1 MSSCG
6 AAATPAKG
14 AGEGSDDLQRALTLH
29 CGRMLA
35 RRGPGA
41 HGWPNVRAA
50 ARTRPDGKQAHA
62 AHGSRDSWYSRRA
75 RLRKLRRHAGLRV
88 AALRQSGRLHHPDM
102 LAGPPVRRHV
112 RLGLEGAECVPR
124 GVSRWLYGRGGGRES
139 PHRRTSGVLELGCNA
154 RSLARKLF
162 PMPPSASAVAA
173 SSWAMTCRLRTGSA
187 SPAPSSGAA
196 SCRPCAAPARA
207 RPTPPFAR
215 ASFPSLLIR
224 SGWNGRPSKRSSRLR
239 LRAPQRTGCIRP
251 WPGC

>member
-1 MSSCG
+1 VELRLLYS
-6 AAATPAKG
+6 
-14 AGEGSDDLQRALTLH
+14 GEGCRRRVPTTYNCYKELTLH

-102 LAGPPVRRHV
+102 LAGPPDRWHV
-112 RLGLEGAECVPR
+112 RLGPEGAECVPR

-173 SSWAMTCRLRTGSA
+173 SSWAMTSGASGGRIAWSWPESGSGKDGGVGGVVGAAFSEGGGLVVSSA
-187 SPAPSSGAA
+187 SAARRFTSSA
-196 SCRPCAAPARA
+196 SH
-207 RPTPPFAR
+207 
-215 ASFPSLLIR
+215 ASH
-224 SGWNGRPSKRSSRLR
+224 
-239 LRAPQRTGCIRP
+239 
-251 WPGC
+251 